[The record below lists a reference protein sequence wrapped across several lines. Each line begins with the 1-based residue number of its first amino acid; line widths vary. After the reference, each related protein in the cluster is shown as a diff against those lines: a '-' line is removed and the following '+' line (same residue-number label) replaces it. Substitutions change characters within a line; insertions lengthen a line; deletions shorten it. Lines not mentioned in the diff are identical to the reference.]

1 MVFVNLCKTY
11 VMRKLIASLVFLFV
25 CATFINA
32 QVFNEQLHKFGRVVT
47 LINTLYVD
55 SVSEEKIVETAIIE
69 MLKELDPHSVYIN
82 KDEVARMNEPLEGS
96 FEGIGIQFRITDDT
110 LIVSGVISGGPS
122 EKVGIH
128 AGDRIV
134 SVDNQNI
141 AGAGLKNEDVVKM
154 LRGDKG
160 SLVTVEVRRPGMA
173 QLLDFTIT
181 RDKIPIFSV
190 DAGYISKEGIGYIKL
205 NKYSKTTMEELNE
218 VFNSFQ
224 KAKVNKIILDL
235 TDNTGGYLDQ
245 SIQLVDEFMSDKQ
258 MIVYT
263 EGVNS
268 PRQEYRATS
277 KGRFDKCKLVI
288 VVDEGSA
295 SASEITAG
303 AVQDWDRGVIIG
315 RRTFGKGLVQ
325 RPFMLPDGSMIR
337 LTVARYYTPSGRTI
351 QKPYS
356 DDFEEYSLDIVNRYR
371 HGEFTNQDSI
381 SFPDSLKY
389 ETLINQRTVYGGGGI
404 MPDIFIPIDT
414 VLYGEFHYAM
424 LRKGL
429 MFRFVNKYID
439 DNREKLLKNYAEIAT
454 FESDFTINDEV
465 LAQLYEFGRNNNIDV
480 DTFALPSNIQQQ
492 RLKVHIKALMAG
504 ELWKTNEFYRI
515 FNEINPNYI
524 EAKAVLL
531 DNKKY
536 ESLLKKK

>member
-1 MVFVNLCKTY
+1 
-11 VMRKLIASLVFLFV
+11 
-25 CATFINA
+25 
-32 QVFNEQLHKFGRVVT
+32 
-47 LINTLYVD
+47 
-55 SVSEEKIVETAIIE
+55 
-69 MLKELDPHSVYIN
+69 
-82 KDEVARMNEPLEGS
+82 
-96 FEGIGIQFRITDDT
+96 
-110 LIVSGVISGGPS
+110 
-122 EKVGIH
+122 
-128 AGDRIV
+128 
-134 SVDNQNI
+134 
-141 AGAGLKNEDVVKM
+141 
-154 LRGDKG
+154 
-160 SLVTVEVRRPGMA
+160 
-173 QLLDFTIT
+173 
-181 RDKIPIFSV
+181 V

-381 SFPDSLKY
+381 SFPDSLKH